1 MTNGLKRRMMFRI
14 EGNDA
19 NIEEY
24 WSEREKI
31 QIAQMKIKMLSYLKP
46 ARYLVIYDHIYR
58 RNRRSGGKNFG
69 YGCIQF
75 MLINSR
81 NMDISDQIKK

>member
-1 MTNGLKRRMMFRI
+1 MMFKI

-46 ARYLVIYDHIYR
+46 ARYLVIRKYMIVFIDAIGEAEARILDTLYTIYV
-58 RNRRSGGKNFG
+58 
-69 YGCIQF
+69 
-75 MLINSR
+75 
-81 NMDISDQIKK
+81 D

>member
-1 MTNGLKRRMMFRI
+1 MSNFWYDDKWVKKKMFRI

-46 ARYLVIYDHIYR
+46 ARYLVIRKYMIIFTDAIGEAEARILDTLYTIYV
-58 RNRRSGGKNFG
+58 
-69 YGCIQF
+69 
-75 MLINSR
+75 
-81 NMDISDQIKK
+81 D